1 VKALEVLRAKMSN
14 PDLLLKDLRACLEP
28 SAIGWLDDAMAQAAT
43 GTLPQL
49 LRRYTEATRAL
60 GAAPLKG
67 VSAVGFGPDWTG
79 VSLERWTV
87 ADGGRALMLL
97 ARAGGAMGGSFAADA
112 TACYENGDAG
122 EQQSW
127 MRAVAL
133 LPGARGFLPLVI
145 DTCRTNILPLFESV
159 ACENPYPSRYFPELN
174 FNQLVLKA
182 LFNGV
187 ALARIVGLDSRA
199 NDSLARMANDY
210 AAERRAAGR
219 SVPADLGLATTG
231 AHRTS

>member
-1 VKALEVLRAKMSN
+1 MSN
-14 PDLLLKDLRACLEP
+14 SNLLLEDLRESLEP

-49 LRRYTEATRAL
+49 LRRYTEAARAL
-60 GAAPLKG
+60 GVAPLKG
-67 VSAVGFGPDWTG
+67 VSAAAFGPDWKE
-79 VSLERWTV
+79 VPLDRWTV
-87 ADGGRALMLL
+87 TDGGRALMLL
-97 ARAGGAMGGSFAADA
+97 ARAGGTMGGSFAADA
-112 TACYENGDAG
+112 TSCYENGDAG

-174 FNQLVLKA
+174 FNQMVLKA